1 MQNSPKENPL
11 IDTGSI
17 VQEIY
22 REEYIPVQQIQKRE
36 EDAVFIDENPQI
48 VLDKLMKLKDCNY
61 KERLAFTKRLG
72 ELLTWIGD
80 SAIDNLNTI
89 IQQILEDADEIKK
102 NFIAQLEQICVLLKT
117 KQNNQELIKQHV
129 VKALQELLKSNN
141 FDIKELAGNSI
152 SIVAKEL
159 NERDRGNLILTQ
171 VIQMA
176 HDDNNDENVIIAV
189 KLFGQL
195 AADFG
200 PELSESFIALE
211 ILSKGDDAK
220 QPIRKEAVLQLANI
234 AKVLSKDFI
243 KHRLLPFFSKKTE
256 ERTWQTRKACLDI
269 IVKLAEQTDTENF
282 DLITGRLLAL
292 LDDQN
297 KWVKQHAYKQ
307 LGKYI
312 SIITRSENIN
322 DKLLEF
328 YLKMNDSDI
337 RELGIDN
344 EIVIECALYFPAV
357 LQVYTEKKWP
367 QLSKL
372 FMKLIIHKD
381 KVLLYNIPLRVK
393 KPLACSLHVLAKL
406 LGPSLA
412 YSELLKVLEQLLQD
426 PNDEIKHGAVE
437 NLGLFFDAIEESKR
451 ASLIDILLIIQKDQ
465 KKWRIRELI
474 AKQISHLARVFDV
487 ETVFSIILPVSTKLC
502 NDNVYAVRKAAA
514 KQIFELYDKFSQN
527 QNELYFNVLKQNILG
542 FANSNMFNQRQSF
555 VIMCEKLM
563 KYEQFYVDFLEAFIH
578 LGQDPI
584 KNVRISVAKV
594 LQKHLFKPKQQANEG
609 LFKEQT
615 SIKTLWNLLIK
626 DNVVLNSLNIKK
638 YPNTI
643 LQKTQQ
649 IQLTQSQVKFHL
661 QEQPQ
666 IIQQEQKTLTDEDRQ
681 QTLSNSIP
689 EQSQENQNKELMIL
703 EEQFEKSNQIDLIDC
718 DSEQVKQDEE
728 NTQIIDNNEMDIKQ
742 NNYQDSL
749 QNQIQLE
756 PEVEKKE
763 EEDEH
768 DNQQESQQ
776 NDLKDVQDDSQNNQ
790 ENNEKEIEQE

>member
-1 MQNSPKENPL
+1 MQNSPNENPPV
-11 IDTGSI
+11 DTGSI

-22 REEYIPVQQIQKRE
+22 REEYIPVQQIQRRE

-48 VLDKLMKLKDCNY
+48 VLEKLMKLKDCHY

-80 SAIDNLNTI
+80 SAIENLNTI

-117 KQNNQELIKQHV
+117 KQNSQELIKQHV

-141 FDIKELAGNSI
+141 FDIKEQAGNSI
-152 SIVAKEL
+152 SVVAKEL

-176 HDDNNDENVIIAV
+176 HDDNNDENVMIAV

-243 KHRLLPFFSKKTE
+243 KHRLIPFFSKKTE

-357 LQVYTEKKWP
+357 LQVYTDKKWP

-372 FMKLIIHKD
+372 FMKLINHKD
-381 KVLLYNIPLRVK
+381 KVQIDNISLRVK
-393 KPLACSLHVLAKL
+393 KPLACSIHVLAKL
-406 LGPSLA
+406 LGPQLA
-412 YSELLKVLEQLLQD
+412 YQELLKVLEQLLQD

-474 AKQISHLARVFDV
+474 AKQISHLAQVFDV

-514 KQIFELYDKFSQN
+514 KQIFELYDKFSKS
-527 QNELYFNVLKQNILG
+527 QNELYFSVLKQNILG

-563 KYEQFYVDFLEAFIH
+563 RYEQFQVDFLEAFIN

-594 LQKHLFKPKQQANEG
+594 LQKHLFKPKSSVNDG
-609 LFKEQT
+609 LFREQT
-615 SIKTLWNLLIK
+615 SIQTLWNLLIK
-626 DNVVLNSLNIKK
+626 DNIVLNSLNNKK
-638 YPNTI
+638 YPFTNQ
-643 LQKTQQ
+643 QKVQQ
-649 IQLTQSQVKFHL
+649 TQLTQSQVKL
-661 QEQPQ
+661 QQSEQQ
-666 IIQQEQKTLTDEDRQ
+666 NIVQQQQQNLNDEEQQKINVSVSEQNQVIQ
-681 QTLSNSIP
+681 
-689 EQSQENQNKELMIL
+689 NQELMIL
-703 EEQFEKSNQIDLIDC
+703 EEQSEKTNQIEQNE
-718 DSEQVKQDEE
+718 EQVKQEDEITQTIDNTEQITKENNYEE
-728 NTQIIDNNEMDIKQ
+728 N
-742 NNYQDSL
+742 L

-756 PEVEKKE
+756 SELNEEKQEVE
-763 EEDEH
+763 
-768 DNQQESQQ
+768 NQQEQEQQ
-776 NDLKDVQDDSQNNQ
+776 KIEQNEVVENSQNLN
-790 ENNEKEIEQE
+790 ENEEKEIEQE

>member
-22 REEYIPVQQIQKRE
+22 REEYVPVQQIQRRE
-36 EDAVFIDENPQI
+36 EDAVFIDENPQN
-48 VLDKLMKLKDCNY
+48 VLEKLMKLKDCHY

-80 SAIDNLNTI
+80 SSIDNLNTI

-117 KQNNQELIKQHV
+117 KQNSQELIKQHV

-141 FDIKELAGNSI
+141 FDIKEQAGNSI

-176 HDDNNDENVIIAV
+176 HDDNNDENVMIAV

-243 KHRLLPFFSKKTE
+243 KHRLIPFFSKKTE

-312 SIITRSENIN
+312 SIITRQENIN

-357 LQVYTEKKWP
+357 LQ
-367 QLSKL
+367 Q
-372 FMKLIIHKD
+372 IIYEIDQSQGQGIHI
-381 KVLLYNIPLRVK
+381 YNISLRVK
-393 KPLACSLHVLAKL
+393 KPLACSIHVLAKL
-406 LGPSLA
+406 LGPQQA

-474 AKQISHLARVFDV
+474 AKQISHLAQVFDV

-502 NDNVYAVRKAAA
+502 NDNVFAVRKAAA
-514 KQIFELYDKFSQN
+514 KQIFELYDKFQKS

-563 KYEQFYVDFLEAFIH
+563 KFEQFQVDFLEAFIN

-584 KNVRISVAKV
+584 KNVRITVAKV
-594 LQKHLFKPKQQANEG
+594 LQKHLFKSKQQANEG
-609 LFKEQT
+609 LFRDQT
-615 SIKTLWNLLIK
+615 SIQTLWNLLIK
-626 DNVVLNSLNIKK
+626 DKVVFNSLDNKK
-638 YPNTI
+638 YPNSN
-643 LQKTQQ
+643 LQKSQQ
-649 IQLTQSQVKFHL
+649 VQLTQSQIKF
-661 QEQPQ
+661 QKTE
-666 IIQQEQKTLTDEDRQ
+666 QQEQQ
-681 QTLSNSIP
+681 QQQEIQQQQQEQQYQEQEQEQNLSNQ
-689 EQSQENQNKELMIL
+689 EQSLNTSVPEENQNKEIMVL
-703 EEQFEKSNQIDLIDC
+703 EEQFEKSNQIDQNNTNVEINQE
-718 DSEQVKQDEE
+718 EQI
-728 NTQIIDNNEMDIKQ
+728 TQTIDNNEIDIKQ
-742 NNYQDSL
+742 HTQEET
-749 QNQIQLE
+749 QETQIQME
-756 PEVEKKE
+756 SEINEKQQ
-763 EEDEH
+763 D
-768 DNQQESQQ
+768 DQTQQEKQQ
-776 NDLKDVQDDSQNNQ
+776 NEETEIQEDFQNIQKND
-790 ENNEKEIEQE
+790 EKEIEQE

>member
-1 MQNSPKENPL
+1 MQNSPNENPPV
-11 IDTGSI
+11 DTGSI

-22 REEYIPVQQIQKRE
+22 REEYIPVQQIQRRE

-48 VLDKLMKLKDCNY
+48 VLEKLMKLKDCHY

-80 SAIDNLNTI
+80 SAIENLNTI

-117 KQNNQELIKQHV
+117 KQNSQELIKQHV

-141 FDIKELAGNSI
+141 FDIKEQAGNSI
-152 SIVAKEL
+152 SVVAKEL

-176 HDDNNDENVIIAV
+176 HDDNNDENVMIAV

-243 KHRLLPFFSKKTE
+243 KHRLIPFFSKKTE

-357 LQVYTEKKWP
+357 LQVYTDKKWP

-372 FMKLIIHKD
+372 FMKLINHKD
-381 KVLLYNIPLRVK
+381 KVYIDNISLRVK
-393 KPLACSLHVLAKL
+393 KPLACSIHVLAKL
-406 LGPSLA
+406 LGPQLA

-474 AKQISHLARVFDV
+474 AKQISHLAQVFDV

-514 KQIFELYDKFSQN
+514 KQIFELYDKFSKS
-527 QNELYFNVLKQNILG
+527 QNELYFSVLKQNILG

-563 KYEQFYVDFLEAFIH
+563 RYEQFQVDFLEAFIN

-594 LQKHLFKPKQQANEG
+594 LQKHLFKPKSSVNDG
-609 LFKEQT
+609 LFREQT
-615 SIKTLWNLLIK
+615 SIQTLWNLLIK
-626 DNVVLNSLNIKK
+626 DNIVLNSLNNKK
-638 YPNTI
+638 YPFTI
-643 LQKTQQ
+643 QQKVQQ
-649 IQLTQSQVKFHL
+649 TQLTQSQIKL
-661 QEQPQ
+661 QQSEQQ
-666 IIQQEQKTLTDEDRQ
+666 NIVQQQQQNLNDEEQQKVNASVSEQNQVIQ
-681 QTLSNSIP
+681 
-689 EQSQENQNKELMIL
+689 NQELMIL
-703 EEQFEKSNQIDLIDC
+703 EEQNEKTNHIEQNE
-718 DSEQVKQDEE
+718 EQVKQEDEITQTIDKTEQITKENNYEE
-728 NTQIIDNNEMDIKQ
+728 N
-742 NNYQDSL
+742 L

-756 PEVEKKE
+756 SELNEEKQEVE
-763 EEDEH
+763 
-768 DNQQESQQ
+768 NQQEQEQQ
-776 NDLKDVQDDSQNNQ
+776 QIEQNEVVDNSQNLK
-790 ENNEKEIEQE
+790 ENEEKEIEQE